1 MLTLFR
7 IFGAIG
13 TVLLGA
19 ALVMA
24 PIYAFGDRMTTVSA
38 LGIAGIAFL
47 LAAWGVRKVARWRHS
62 DAAEDEASK
71 DTGPP
76 PARGRRLD

>member
-1 MLTLFR
+1 LLTLFR
-7 IFGAIG
+7 ILGAVG

-19 ALVMA
+19 ALVVA

-47 LAAWGVRKVARWRHS
+47 LAAWAVRKVMRI
-62 DAAEDEASK
+62 
-71 DTGPP
+71 TGRSGNPP
-76 PARGRRLD
+76 PDEQR